1 MITLENVLDW
11 LKTLNTKA
19 DHYYAGTL
27 PDKKPRSFGVYQ
39 LKDSR
44 MRDIAVGGAETTL
57 TQVKAVSLLIHWEQ
71 STRSTENAALAL
83 WNEIAGLTGAVIGGH
98 RCSYIMLLNS
108 EPVDVGTDGG
118 GICECVIEFLIYYN
132 KEV

>member
-19 DHYYAGTL
+19 DHYYAGAL

-39 LKDSR
+39 LKNSR
-44 MRDIAVGGAETTL
+44 VRDIAIGGEETTHTL
-57 TQVKAVSLLIHWEQ
+57 TKGISLLVHWEQ

-83 WNEIAGLTGAVIGGH
+83 WNEIAGLSGAVIGGH
-98 RCSYIMLLNS
+98 KCSCIMLLNS
-108 EPVDVGTDGG
+108 EPVDVGADGG
-118 GICECVIEFLIYYN
+118 GICERVIEFLIYYN
-132 KEV
+132 KQ

>member
-11 LKTLNTKA
+11 LKTLSTRA

-39 LKDSR
+39 LKSSR
-44 MRDIAVGGAETTL
+44 ARDIAIGGAETTL
-57 TQVKAVSLLIHWEQ
+57 TQVKAISLLIHWEQ
-71 STRSTENAALAL
+71 STRSTENTALAL
-83 WNEIAGLTGAVIGGH
+83 WNEIAELKGAVIGGYK
-98 RCSYIMLLNS
+98 CSCIMLLNS
-108 EPVDVGTDGG
+108 EPVDVGTDSG
-118 GICECVIEFLIYYN
+118 GICERVIEFLIYYN

>member
-27 PDKKPRSFGVYQ
+27 SDKKPRSFGVYQ

-44 MRDIAVGGAETTL
+44 MRDIAVGGTETTL
-57 TQVKAVSLLIHWEQ
+57 TQVKAVSLLVHWEQ

-98 RCSYIMLLNS
+98 RCSCIMLLNS
-108 EPVDVGTDGG
+108 EPVDVGTDSG
-118 GICECVIEFLIYYN
+118 GICERVIEFLIYYN
-132 KEV
+132 KEA